1 LRRGGFEFRQSH
13 APNGARRNLQ
23 RPIPFAQ
30 LAIGARLLAARQRER
45 HGRAHDL
52 GGKERRE
59 VQSRDASRL
68 ESASALWLEQQFAAI
83 PERLERL
90 RKSGLKKLSRT
101 DPDSRFLRERGGFT
115 LGYTATL
122 AVSEDHLIVA
132 QRVTQE
138 TNDNALL
145 LPMVELVE
153 QQCGEKPQ
161 RASADTGFFS
171 LDNLRA
177 LEERS
182 IDGYVPDSNLARW
195 LNRGGRLRLRAKDP
209 AHRRMRRKL
218 RDPVGRAIYD
228 RRKAIVEPVNGVL
241 KEQRGMRRF
250 RQRGLERVAVEWA
263 LTTTAYNLTRM
274 WRAN

>member
-1 LRRGGFEFRQSH
+1 
-13 APNGARRNLQ
+13 
-23 RPIPFAQ
+23 
-30 LAIGARLLAARQRER
+30 
-45 HGRAHDL
+45 
-52 GGKERRE
+52 
-59 VQSRDASRL
+59 
-68 ESASALWLEQQFAAI
+68 
-83 PERLERL
+83 
-90 RKSGLKKLSRT
+90 
-101 DPDSRFLRERGGFT
+101 
-115 LGYTATL
+115 L

-171 LDNLRA
+171 LDNLRT

-218 RDPVGRAIYD
+218 RDPAGRAIYG

-250 RQRGLERVAVEWA
+250 RRRGLEKVAVEWA

>member
-1 LRRGGFEFRQSH
+1 VIPTIRTKALRSG
-13 APNGARRNLQ
+13 Q
-23 RPIPFAQ
+23 RSD
-30 LAIGARLLAARQRER
+30 RAA
-45 HGRAHDL
+45 GTAT
-52 GGKERRE
+52 
-59 VQSRDASRL
+59 
-68 ESASALWLEQQFAAI
+68 AAI
-83 PERLERL
+83 PERLERP

-122 AVSEDHLIVA
+122 AVSEDQLIVA

-138 TNDNALL
+138 TNDNELL

-209 AHRRMRRKL
+209 ARRRMRRKP
-218 RDPVGRAIYD
+218 RDPVGHAIYG
-228 RRKAIVEPVNGVL
+228 RRKAIVEPVNGC
-241 KEQRGMRRF
+241 
-250 RQRGLERVAVEWA
+250 
-263 LTTTAYNLTRM
+263 
-274 WRAN
+274 